1 MNVQKRKKSF
11 FIFGL
16 GISGLSAAL
25 FLKKQSQS
33 IFCWDDDLK
42 KRIKAKKKKLN
53 INNYD
58 TVDFKKIDY
67 ILTSPIINHRHQNV
81 SPIIEKAKNSKVKII
96 SDLELI
102 EIFNAKNL
110 KIGVTGTN
118 GKSTTTK
125 FIQSSLLL
133 KKKRI
138 IACGNIGLPI
148 GDAINKTSSREIF
161 VIEASSFQLD
171 KIFSLKFDI
180 SILLN
185 ISRDHLDWHGS
196 IKKYINSKLN
206 IFKNQ
211 DESCFSIICIDDSN
225 CKKIAQTFKKQF
237 SSKLIKI
244 STKKKI
250 EDGVYL
256 EYQKE
261 GVNIVN
267 QLSKEKIFV
276 NYNNLMFTKV
286 KHNFE
291 NFLATYVVNFL
302 LKKSEKQFKHSLK
315 NIIGLEHRLELV
327 GNLKNIFF
335 YNDSKATNVESSR
348 NAINSFKN
356 IYWILGGR
364 KKFGGLEGIDKSL
377 DNVEHAFTFGESGK
391 EFNEFLKKKGIQS
404 VCSNKLEDILFIA
417 VKKALKE
424 KKQINIIFSPACSSF
439 DQYKNFEHRGNTFKT
454 LVNGIIKNA
463 GQKK

>member
-1 MNVQKRKKSF
+1 MRVQKIKKNF

-33 IFCWDDDLK
+33 IFCWDDNLK
-42 KRIKAKKKKLN
+42 KRINAKQKKLN
-53 INNYD
+53 IHNYSSL
-58 TVDFKKIDY
+58 DFKKIDY
-67 ILTSPIINHRHQNV
+67 IVTSPIINHRLKDVN
-81 SPIIEKAKNSKVKII
+81 PIIEKAKNNKVKII

-102 EIFNAKNL
+102 DIFKIKNL

-125 FIQSSLLL
+125 FIQSSLLS
-133 KKKRI
+133 KKKGI
-138 IACGNIGLPI
+138 FACGNFGLPI
-148 GDAINKTSSREIF
+148 GDVIKKSNSNDIF

-171 KIFSLKFDI
+171 KICSLKFDI

-185 ISRDHLDWHGS
+185 ISKDHLEWHGS
-196 IKKYINSKLN
+196 LNKYKNSKLN

-211 DESCFSIICIDDSN
+211 KKNNFSIICIDDSN
-225 CKKIAQTFKKQF
+225 CKKIARSFNKKF

-244 STKKKI
+244 STKKKLK
-250 EDGVYL
+250 DGIYL
-256 EYQKE
+256 EFENE
-261 GVNIVN
+261 GIVIVN
-267 QLSKEKIFV
+267 KISNEKIFF
-276 NYNNLMFTKV
+276 NYNSLMFTKV

-302 LKKSEKQFKHSLK
+302 LKINQNQFRSSLK
-315 NIIGLEHRLELV
+315 KIVGLEHRLEFV
-327 GNLKNIFF
+327 GNFENIIF

-348 NAINSFKN
+348 NAINSFKR

-364 KKFGGLEGIDKSL
+364 KKLGGLKGIDQSL
-377 DNVEHAFTFGESGK
+377 KNVEYAFCFGESGK
-391 EFNEFLKKKGIQS
+391 EFSEYLSKKGIKS
-404 VCSNKLEDILFIA
+404 TYFNKLEKVFLMA

-424 KKQINIIFSPACSSF
+424 KNQINIIFSPACSSF
-439 DQYKNFEHRGNTFKT
+439 DQYENFEHRGNEFKA
-454 LVNGIIKNA
+454 LVNGITKSA
-463 GQKK
+463 K

>member
-1 MNVQKRKKSF
+1 MNVQKTKKSF

-16 GISGLSAAL
+16 GISSLSAAL

-33 IFCWDDDLK
+33 IFCWDDDFK
-42 KRIKAKKKKLN
+42 KRIRAKQKNLK
-53 INNYD
+53 INNFD
-58 TVDFKKIDY
+58 SLDFKKIDY
-67 ILTSPIINHRHQNV
+67 VITSPIINHRHKDV
-81 SPIIEKAKNSKVKII
+81 SPIIKKAKNNKVKII

-102 EIFNAKNL
+102 EIFNIKNL

-148 GDAINKTSSREIF
+148 GDVIKKSSSSDIF

-171 KIFSLKFDI
+171 KIYSLRFHI

-185 ISRDHLDWHGS
+185 ISKDHIDWHGS
-196 IKKYINSKLN
+196 FRKYINSKLN

-211 DESCFSIICIDDSN
+211 NKSCFSIICIDDN
-225 CKKIAQTFKKQF
+225 YCKKIAQTFRKKF

-244 STKKKI
+244 STKQKI
-250 EDGVYL
+250 KDGVYL
-256 EYQKE
+256 EYQKD
-261 GVNIVN
+261 GVVIVN
-267 QLSKEKIFV
+267 QLSDEKIFF
-276 NYNNLMFTKV
+276 NYSKLMFTKV

-302 LKKSEKQFKHSLK
+302 LKKNEKQFKHSLK
-315 NIIGLEHRLELV
+315 NMIGLEHRLEFV
-327 GNLKNIFF
+327 GNFKNIFF
-335 YNDSKATNVESSR
+335 YNDSKATNIESSR

-364 KKFGGLEGIDKSL
+364 KKLGGLKGIDSSL
-377 DNVEHAFTFGESGK
+377 KYVEHAFSFGESGN
-391 EFNEFLKKKGIQS
+391 EFNEFLKKKGIK
-404 VCSNKLEDILFIA
+404 CIYSNKLKSVFLTA

-439 DQYKNFEHRGNTFKT
+439 DQYKNFEHRGTKFKT
-454 LVNGIIKNA
+454 LVNRIMKNA
-463 GQKK
+463 E

>member
-1 MNVQKRKKSF
+1 MNVQKTKKSF

-42 KRIKAKKKKLN
+42 KRIKAKQKNLN
-53 INNYD
+53 INNFNS
-58 TVDFKKIDY
+58 VDFKKIDY
-67 ILTSPIINHRHQNV
+67 VITSPIINHRHKDVN
-81 SPIIEKAKNSKVKII
+81 PIIRRAKNNNVKII

-102 EIFNAKNL
+102 EIFKIKNM

-133 KKKRI
+133 KKKKI

-148 GDAINKTSSREIF
+148 GDVIKKSSSSDIF
-161 VIEASSFQLD
+161 VVEASSFQLD
-171 KIFSLKFDI
+171 KIFSLRFDI

-185 ISRDHLDWHGS
+185 ISKDHLDWHGS
-196 IKKYINSKLN
+196 LKKYIDSKLN

-211 DESCFSIICIDDSN
+211 NKRNFSIICIDDNN
-225 CKKIAQTFKKQF
+225 CKKIAQTFEKKF

-244 STKKKI
+244 STKQKI
-250 EDGVYL
+250 EDGIYL
-256 EYQKE
+256 EYQKD
-261 GVNIVN
+261 GVVIVN
-267 QLSKEKIFV
+267 QLSDEKIFFK
-276 NYNNLMFTKV
+276 YNKLKFTKV

-302 LKKSEKQFKHSLK
+302 MEKSEKQFKYSLK
-315 NIIGLEHRLELV
+315 KITGLEHRLEFV
-327 GNLKNIFF
+327 GNFKNIFF
-335 YNDSKATNVESSR
+335 YNDSKATNIESSR

-364 KKFGGLEGIDKSL
+364 KKLGGLEGIDKSL
-377 DNVEHAFTFGESGK
+377 ENVEHAFSFGESGK
-391 EFNEFLKKKGIQS
+391 EFREYLKKKGVKSIY
-404 VCSNKLEDILFIA
+404 SNKLENVFLTAI
-417 VKKALKE
+417 KQALKE
-424 KKQINIIFSPACSSF
+424 KKKINLIFSPACSSF
-439 DQYKNFEHRGNTFKT
+439 DQYKNFEHRGSKFKA
-454 LVNGIIKNA
+454 LVYGIMNNA
-463 GQKK
+463 E

>member
-1 MNVQKRKKSF
+1 MNVPPKKKSF

-16 GISGLSAAL
+16 GVSGLSAAL

-42 KRIKAKKKKLN
+42 KRIKAKQKKLN
-53 INNYD
+53 INNYES
-58 TVDFKKIDY
+58 VDFKKVDY
-67 ILTSPIINHRHQNV
+67 IITSPIINHRNEDI
-81 SPIIEKAKNSKVKII
+81 SPIIEKAKKSKVKII

-102 EIFNAKNL
+102 EIFNLKNL

-125 FIQSSLLL
+125 FIQSSLFL
-133 KKKRI
+133 KKKKV

-148 GDAINKTSSREIF
+148 GDVIKKSCSNDIF

-171 KIFSLKFDI
+171 KIFSLKFHI

-185 ISRDHLDWHGS
+185 ISKDHLDWHGNFRN
-196 IKKYINSKLN
+196 YINSKLN

-211 DESCFSIICIDDSN
+211 NKSCFSIICIDDSN
-225 CKKIAQTFKKQF
+225 CRKIAQTFRKHF

-244 STKKKI
+244 STKQKI
-250 EDGVYL
+250 RNGVYL
-256 EYQKE
+256 EYLKE
-261 GVNIVN
+261 GVTIVN
-267 QLSKEKIFV
+267 QLNNEKIFF
-276 NYNNLMFTKV
+276 NYSKLMFTKV

-302 LKKSEKQFKHSLK
+302 LKKNEKQFKHSLK
-315 NIIGLEHRLELV
+315 NIIGLEHRLEFV
-327 GNLKNIFF
+327 GNFKNIFF
-335 YNDSKATNVESSR
+335 YNDSKATNIESSR

-364 KKFGGLEGIDKSL
+364 KKLGGLKGIDKSL
-377 DNVEHAFTFGESGK
+377 EYVEHAFSFGESGN
-391 EFNEFLKKKGIQS
+391 EFNEFLKKKGIK
-404 VCSNKLEDILFIA
+404 CIYSNKLESVFLTAF
-417 VKKALKE
+417 KKALKE
-424 KKQINIIFSPACSSF
+424 KKQINIVFSPACSSF
-439 DQYKNFEHRGNTFKT
+439 DQYENFEQRGNKFKT
-454 LVNGIIKNA
+454 LVSEITKNA
-463 GQKK
+463 G

>member
-1 MNVQKRKKSF
+1 MNVQKKNKSF

-16 GISGLSAAL
+16 GVSGLSAAL

-42 KRIKAKKKKLN
+42 KRIKAKQKKLN
-53 INNYD
+53 INNYES
-58 TVDFKKIDY
+58 VDFKKVDY
-67 ILTSPIINHRHQNV
+67 IITSPIINHRNYNI
-81 SPIIEKAKNSKVKII
+81 SPIIEKAKKSRVKII

-102 EIFNAKNL
+102 EIFNLKNL

-125 FIQSSLLL
+125 FIQSSLFL
-133 KKKRI
+133 KKKKV

-148 GDAINKTSSREIF
+148 GDVIKKSSSSDIF

-171 KIFSLKFDI
+171 KIYSLRFHI

-185 ISRDHLDWHGS
+185 ISKDHIDWHGS
-196 IKKYINSKLN
+196 FRKYINSKLN

-211 DESCFSIICIDDSN
+211 NKSCFSIICIDDN
-225 CKKIAQTFKKQF
+225 YCKKIAQTFRKKF

-244 STKKKI
+244 STKQKI
-250 EDGVYL
+250 KDGVYL
-256 EYQKE
+256 EYQKD
-261 GVNIVN
+261 GVVIVN
-267 QLSKEKIFV
+267 QLSDEKIFF
-276 NYNNLMFTKV
+276 NYSKLMFTKV

-302 LKKSEKQFKHSLK
+302 LKKNEKQFKHSLK
-315 NIIGLEHRLELV
+315 NMIGLEHRLEFV
-327 GNLKNIFF
+327 GNFKNIFF
-335 YNDSKATNVESSR
+335 YNDSKATNIESSR

-364 KKFGGLEGIDKSL
+364 KKLGGLKGIDSSL
-377 DNVEHAFTFGESGK
+377 KYVEHAFSFGESGN
-391 EFNEFLKKKGIQS
+391 EFNEFLKKKGIK
-404 VCSNKLEDILFIA
+404 CIYSNKLKSVFLTA

-439 DQYKNFEHRGNTFKT
+439 DQYKNFEHRGTKFKT
-454 LVNGIIKNA
+454 LVNRIMKNA
-463 GQKK
+463 E